1 MLQMRRS
8 ALRLAQRPYRCQWR
22 RYADTK
28 PPDPTNSVREPN
40 NKPVNEPVGGR
51 DSSGTDSVHAASAG
65 GHEPT
70 HHAPH
75 PEPHNES
82 LGRGFYASI
91 AALALSFALYKLSRS
106 SSSDPSAKGDLSKQP
121 FLTRAMAYYNYW
133 QDEYARR
140 NTMHTKMVEQAGAD
154 RNLFQS
160 SPWTHHIDLK
170 FPEIFNTGSPYN
182 IPAGH
187 SADLGAL
194 KAHYEKKNVEAEE
207 KRMAKLQET
216 AGEGEVL
223 KQRRAAEEAL
233 LADKKPVSILQ
244 RMGLQR
250 PEQ

>member
-1 MLQMRRS
+1 MLRTRRR
-8 ALRLAQRPYRCQWR
+8 ALRLAQNLNRCQWR
-22 RYADTK
+22 GYADTK
-28 PPDPTNSVREPN
+28 PPDPTNSGRETD
-40 NKPVNEPVGGR
+40 NKPVNEPIGGG
-51 DSSGTDSVHAASAG
+51 DSSGTDSIHAASAG

-75 PEPHNES
+75 PEPHNEN

-91 AALALSFALYKLSRS
+91 AALGLSFALYKFSRS
-106 SSSDPSAKGDLSKQP
+106 SSSDPSAKGDPSKQP
-121 FLTRAMAYYNYW
+121 LLTRAMAYYNYY
-133 QDEYARR
+133 QDEFARR

-207 KRMAKLQET
+207 KRIAKLKEV
-216 AGEGEVL
+216 AGDSEIL
-223 KQRRAAEEAL
+223 RQRREAEEAL
-233 LADKKPVSILQ
+233 RADKKPQSILQ
-244 RMGLQR
+244 RIGFQR